1 MAYVDPVMTALQQ
14 GGSTANQSAQV
25 ASGFMNNA
33 SNAFNSA
40 GSLSMKMIALLDQE
54 QARKQQQLLQTTQ
67 VMHNIYQDNINT
79 QLKQQSLQNQQES
92 INNTKDYQKNLLDE
106 KEREFNLSS
115 ENNALNNGGSYY
127 DSNGNLKTIPFNQSN
142 KYNLAVMNN
151 EAKMEL
157 ANRNRYNVSITTNPV
172 TGLPEIIKTDKFTG
186 QVTTEP
192 LNGNSNQAQQAQT
205 GSNNYN
211 VPSSLDGNLSNV
223 DNSLISVGQTLL
235 NGQNNNENNKVEDL
249 HTKAYTFFYQHGS
262 KNARTDANK
271 FLNVFKGN
279 EAIQAMNAIQ
289 NGNTKAIYGM
299 YGGDLYTFMDKVS
312 PFLINTI
319 QKTNPAM
326 FQQIVSD
333 IKSHIPQILR
343 ESEQTT
349 HTMNSAKIAIKSVL
363 KQKFPTTYNQLGFDS
378 IINNKSTELMQNNN
392 MYHQTTSEGD
402 VQDLAGVSG
411 NLFTSFPQRYV
422 DLAIKQTGTNA
433 LTATS
438 VSISNSKL
446 SSMPWLSEF
455 FHKDEGRKVINDTE
469 SKHMF
474 LANTVN
480 IKALDPTIAKAIEDV
495 NNEVSGVYSKYM
507 KKATDVSVYGVLG
520 TILKNKFSGP
530 DNKLNKKDKANIVT
544 KIQHFKSLI
553 SKPKYMSLVHTVN
566 NYLDNEISSL
576 REQYPNYKAQQ
587 LYSMAYNSAIHKL
600 GADKVKKAIIYN
612 YLLLKANIYEN
623 YYK

>member
-235 NGQNNNENNKVEDL
+235 NGQNNNENRDNNIDTEIK
-249 HTKAYTFFYQHGS
+249 
-262 KNARTDANK
+262 
-271 FLNVFKGN
+271 
-279 EAIQAMNAIQ
+279 
-289 NGNTKAIYGM
+289 
-299 YGGDLYTFMDKVS
+299 KVS
-312 PFLINTI
+312 SLSWINSNNNI
-319 QKTNPAM
+319 
-326 FQQIVSD
+326 D
-333 IKSHIPQILR
+333 
-343 ESEQTT
+343 
-349 HTMNSAKIAIKSVL
+349 NSS
-363 KQKFPTTYNQLGFDS
+363 N
-378 IINNKSTELMQNNN
+378 INN
-392 MYHQTTSEGD
+392 
-402 VQDLAGVSG
+402 
-411 NLFTSFPQRYV
+411 
-422 DLAIKQTGTNA
+422 
-433 LTATS
+433 
-438 VSISNSKL
+438 
-446 SSMPWLSEF
+446 
-455 FHKDEGRKVINDTE
+455 
-469 SKHMF
+469 
-474 LANTVN
+474 
-480 IKALDPTIAKAIEDV
+480 
-495 NNEVSGVYSKYM
+495 
-507 KKATDVSVYGVLG
+507 
-520 TILKNKFSGP
+520 
-530 DNKLNKKDKANIVT
+530 DN
-544 KIQHFKSLI
+544 FK
-553 SKPKYMSLVHTVN
+553 
-566 NYLDNEISSL
+566 E
-576 REQYPNYKAQQ
+576 
-587 LYSMAYNSAIHKL
+587 
-600 GADKVKKAIIYN
+600 KVKKYNEYESKIKNLNIIKSIFKEKEFTIDEKN
-612 YLLLKANIYEN
+612 EILKKFIKAEEKIDTFEKENPKLKEYLLNNIEKNIENVDKYVDEVNNKYLQLEKNKNRIALWKVVLKELE
-623 YYK
+623 KW